1 MHSINNSLTKPNEIG
16 VYMQNEGLEYLEYNV
31 VYLLKNDVNIIS
43 IQILQIRSCVHFGR
57 IHQG

>member
-1 MHSINNSLTKPNEIG
+1 MHDINDSLTMPDEIG
-16 VYMQNEGLEYLEYNV
+16 VVIQNKGLEYLEYHV
-31 VYLLKNDVNIIS
+31 LYLLKNDVNIIS